1 MEETYDLL
9 APRKVQKRDGRIV
22 PFDRYRIERAIYK
35 AFQAVGE
42 ETASVPEELSKIV
55 TTKLFEKFGPDATVN
70 IETIQDFVEETLIE
84 NGFSKVA
91 KAYILYRRKRQELR
105 EALQARVD
113 IEKIVQEY
121 LLQADWRT
129 QENSNTT
136 YSYPGLV
143 LHVAGSVMA
152 NYTLNRIYP
161 DEVREAHTNADIHIH
176 DLSYGLTA
184 YCAGWSLEQLIREGF
199 GGVKDKIAAGPAKHL
214 SALTGQMVNFLGTM
228 QMEFAGAQ
236 AFNSVDTYLAPFV
249 RFDRLNYRM
258 VKQLIQQM
266 VFAMNVPSRWGSQAP
281 FINFSFDWIVPED
294 MRERPVIIG
303 GEERP
308 DLGTYGDYQE
318 EMDMINKAFLEVML
332 EGDYEGRVFS
342 FPIPTYNITPDF
354 PWESENAQLLWK
366 LTAKYGVPYFQNFI
380 STDMHPG
387 DVRSMCCRLQ
397 LDLRTLRNRFGGLF
411 GSADKT
417 GSIGVVT
424 INLPRI
430 GYLSKSEEEF
440 FARLKRA
447 MYIAKTALEIK
458 RKVIERNMKN
468 GLLPYTRRYLG
479 TFRNHFSTI
488 GLVGMNEACLNFLGV
503 SIAHPEGKSFAIK
516 VLNFMRE
523 LLADFQEETGNLYN
537 LEATPAEGASY
548 RLARHDKKRFPDI
561 ITAGENEPYYTN
573 STYLPVNYTEDP
585 FEALE
590 HQKDLQTLYT
600 GGTVFHLFLP
610 ETPHPQAVKLFI
622 KRAFE
627 NYPIPYLTITPTF
640 SVCPNHGY
648 LSGKTFICPH
658 CNQETEVYSRVVG
671 YYRPV
676 RRWNRGKQEEF
687 RERKEY
693 QLEKAKVLGA

>member
-1 MEETYDLL
+1 MSEMKEML
-9 APRKVQKRDGRIV
+9 APRTVQKRDGRVV
-22 PFDRYRIERAIYK
+22 PFDRKRIERAIYK

-42 ETASVPEELSKIV
+42 ETEVIPEELAQLV
-55 TTKLFEKFGPDATVN
+55 TQKLFQKYGPEAAVH
-70 IETIQDFVEETLIE
+70 IETIQDLVEETLIE

-91 KAYILYRRKRQELR
+91 KAYILYRRKRQEAR
-105 EALQARVD
+105 EALKAVVD

-121 LLQADWRT
+121 LIKADWRT

-152 NYTLNRIYP
+152 HYTLNRIYP
-161 DEVREAHTNADIHIH
+161 DEVKNAHINAEIHIH
-176 DLSYGLTA
+176 DLSYGITA

-249 RFDRLNYRM
+249 RFDQLDYRM

-281 FINFSFDWIVPED
+281 FINFSFDWVVPED
-294 MRERPVIIG
+294 MKDRPVIIG
-303 GEERP
+303 GKEHPE
-308 DLGTYGDYQE
+308 LGTYGDYQK
-318 EMDMINKAFLEVML
+318 EMDMLNRAFIEVML

-342 FPIPTYNITPDF
+342 FPIPTYNITPEF
-354 PWESENAQLLWK
+354 PWESSNAQLLWK

-380 STDMHPG
+380 SSSMNPG

-397 LDLRTLRNRFGGLF
+397 LDLRALRNRLGGLF

-424 INLPRI
+424 INLPQI
-430 GYLSKSEEEF
+430 GYLANSQEEF
-440 FARLKRA
+440 FELLRQKMNL
-447 MYIAKTALEIK
+447 AKTALEIK

-468 GLLPYTRRYLG
+468 GLLPYTKRYLG

-488 GLVGMNEACLNFLGV
+488 GLIGMNEACLNFLGV
-503 SIAHPEGKSFAIK
+503 PVAHPQGKAFAMQ

-523 LLADFQEETGNLYN
+523 CLSNFQEETGNLFN

-548 RLARHDKKRFPDI
+548 RLAKHDKQKFPDI
-561 ITAGENEPYYTN
+561 ITSGEKTPYYTN
-573 STYLPVNYTEDP
+573 STYLPVNYTDDP

-600 GGTVFHLFLP
+600 GGTVFHAFLP
-610 ETPHPQAVKLFI
+610 EIPQPEAVQLFI
-622 KRAFE
+622 KRTFE
-627 NYPIPYLTITPTF
+627 KYPLPYLTITPTF
-640 SVCPNHGY
+640 SVCPHHGY
-648 LSGKTFICPH
+648 LSGEKIQCPE
-658 CNQETEVYSRVVG
+658 CGSETEVYSRVVG

-676 RRWNRGKQEEF
+676 KRWNQGKQEEF
-687 RERKEY
+687 HQRKEY
-693 QLEKAKVLGA
+693 SLVGEN